1 MLMEELRKGVS
12 DTVSVCEM
20 GIDICIEKERLV
32 VTTKYNGIWCRKS

>member
-1 MLMEELRKGVS
+1 MEELRKRVS

-20 GIDICIEKERLV
+20 GNDIVVEKERVV